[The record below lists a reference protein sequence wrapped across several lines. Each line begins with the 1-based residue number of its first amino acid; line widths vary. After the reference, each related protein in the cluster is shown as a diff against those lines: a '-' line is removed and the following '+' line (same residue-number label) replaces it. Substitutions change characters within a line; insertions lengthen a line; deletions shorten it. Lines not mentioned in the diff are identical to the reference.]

1 MKEIRIDK
9 FVIDTPIEVILKQL
23 ERNHAGGSTT
33 EAVAQMAE
41 TVSSGNTQ
49 LSFFQLD
56 DPVLQQIRDEILHLD
71 VNNLTPM
78 ESLNKLHDIQKIL
91 KGR

>member
-1 MKEIRIDK
+1 MGAS
-9 FVIDTPIEVILKQL
+9 TQ
-23 ERNHAGGSTT
+23 GG
-33 EAVAQMAE
+33 A
-41 TVSSGNTQ
+41 Q

>member
-1 MKEIRIDK
+1 MPS
-9 FVIDTPIEVILKQL
+9 VIVK
-23 ERNHAGGSTT
+23 R
-33 EAVAQMAE
+33 AE
-41 TVSSGNTQ
+41 TVLEGLERSNTRDGSTMPKGDMGATPSGGAQ